1 MSKLDDQIETK
12 VEFIIPAN
20 IIERYSEPHRHYH
33 DLYHLEYMLKTMYGL
48 FVDEE
53 FSVLGVQSL
62 VWAILYHD
70 SVYNVPDPDKRN
82 EELSAELFLEDHA
95 DHRYAEFITE
105 AIRSTKT
112 HILPEDASILTKY
125 LVDLD
130 LWALGNEEEYL
141 TNSLFIQAEVG
152 ATDKEWRIGRK
163 AWLESFLER
172 DQIYYTPHGILRE
185 KQAREILEKDL
196 AILSK

>member
-1 MSKLDDQIETK
+1 MSKLDDRLETK

-20 IIERYSEPHRHYH
+20 IIERYSEPHRKYH
-33 DLYHLEYMLKTMYGL
+33 DLYHLEYMLKTMYKL
-48 FVDEE
+48 FAGEE
-53 FSVLGVQSL
+53 LSVLGVQAL
-62 VWAILYHD
+62 VWAIVYHD
-70 SVYNVPDPDKRN
+70 SVYNIPDPDKRN

-95 DHRYAEFITE
+95 DHSYAEFIAE

-112 HILPEDASILTKY
+112 HILPKDASILSKY

-130 LWALGNEEEYL
+130 LWALGDEEEYQ

-163 AWLESFLER
+163 AWLESFLKR
-172 DQIYYTPHGILRE
+172 DQIYYTPHGVLRE

-196 AILSK
+196 AVLSK